1 MNTPVTKQQKG
12 FTIIEV
18 VLVLAIAGLIFLMVF
33 VALPSLQRGQ
43 RDAQRKQDLSRVSV
57 QLTNYLSSTRGSAPT
72 DGNSLG
78 NFVKGFLGG
87 SSNTLAGEDYKDP
100 NGTNYTLRYNV
111 PPEAVSQIGY
121 YNRSACKVDGTD
133 GVTNTGATRD
143 FALTIKLENQVAPY
157 CIDNKS

>member
-1 MNTPVTKQQKG
+1 MNTVTSKQPKG

-57 QLTNYLSSTRGSAPT
+57 QLTNYLSSTRGSAPS

-87 SSNTLAGEDYKDP
+87 TSNTLAGDDYKDP
-100 NGTNYTLRYNV
+100 NGTNYTMKFATA
-111 PPEAVSQIGY
+111 PTEIGQIGY
-121 YNRSACKVDGTD
+121 YNKSACKVDGTD
-133 GVTNTGATRD
+133 GVTPTGANRD
-143 FALTIKLENQVAPY
+143 FALTIKLENQAAPY